1 MMARILIVDDTPGNM
16 VLTSI
21 MLESEGHTL
30 FCAERALVGIDIARR
45 ELPDLVLMD
54 VQMPEMDGIAAVAI
68 LKDDPRTRAIPVV
81 ALTAYVMKG
90 DRERMLAAGFDG
102 YIEKPIDYV
111 NFVAE
116 IRRLVGP
123 QQTSGQ
129 E

>member
-1 MMARILIVDDTPGNM
+1 MARILIVDDTPGNM
-16 VLTSI
+16 VLTCM

-30 FCAERALVGIDIARR
+30 FCADCARDGIDIARS
-45 ELPDLVLMD
+45 ESPDLVLMD
-54 VQMPEMDGIAAVAI
+54 VQMPEMDGIEAVAI
-68 LKDDPRTRAIPVV
+68 LKGDPRTRAIAVV
-81 ALTAYVMKG
+81 ALTACVMKG

>member
-1 MMARILIVDDTPGNM
+1 MARILIVDDTPGNM
-16 VLTSI
+16 VLTSM

-30 FCAERALVGIDIARR
+30 FCAECARDGIDIARS
-45 ELPDLVLMD
+45 ESPDLVLMD
-54 VQMPEMDGIAAVAI
+54 VQMPEMDGIEAVAI
-68 LKDDPRTRAIPVV
+68 LKGDPRTRAIPVV
-81 ALTAYVMKG
+81 ALTACVMKG

>member
-1 MMARILIVDDTPGNM
+1 MARILIVDDTPGNM
-16 VLTSI
+16 VLTSM

-30 FCAERALVGIDIARR
+30 FCAECARDGIDIARS
-45 ELPDLVLMD
+45 ESPELVLMD
-54 VQMPEMDGIAAVAI
+54 VQMPEMDGIEAVAI
-68 LKDDPRTRAIPVV
+68 LKGDPRTRAIPVV
-81 ALTAYVMKG
+81 ALTACVMKG